1 MEAVTPSDREV
12 ISSRIFPAARKAVF
26 AAVSDPES
34 LARWWGPAG
43 FQNRFDVFEFRP
55 GGAWRFAM
63 IAPDG
68 AEYPTVSRFDE
79 IVPFDRI
86 VLSHLEPG
94 HHFRLTMTFDEA
106 PAGTRLT
113 WRMEFDSPAEVD
125 RVGKLVTE
133 GNEQNFD
140 RLAVEIARPRG
151 EPSSIVTRP
160 TER

>member
-1 MEAVTPSDREV
+1 MEAVKPSDREI
-12 ISSRIFPAARKAVF
+12 ISSRTFPFARETVF
-26 AAVSDPES
+26 AAVSDPDS

-55 GGAWRFAM
+55 GGAWRFTM

-94 HHFRLTMTFDEA
+94 HHFRMTMTFDDA
-106 PAGTRLT
+106 DPGTRLT
-113 WRMEFDSPAEVD
+113 WRMEFDTPAEVD
-125 RVGKLVTE
+125 RIGNLVIE

-140 RLAVEIARPRG
+140 RLQAEIARRKG
-151 EPSSIVTRP
+151 ET
-160 TER
+160 